1 MFANTSIRA
10 LLSWGFAIV
19 ILLIAIMSAVI
30 FVRSGTVTSH
40 VDELASDSY
49 PKVAAAAELRLN
61 VMRNWANTLLLAQVS
76 DPESIKRITDEM
88 ATNSNVI
95 TEKFKFLE
103 KAVASTVGKQKLE
116 AMLKARADYTEMRK
130 KYVDLVKAANRE
142 EANRMLTGTLKV
154 KLDAYVNAI
163 GELIV
168 HQSAKMERVST
179 ETLSLTGSLKTINL
193 AVSLLVIAVVAVTGW
208 IVMGVVT
215 RALGG
220 DVQYANQIAHRIAEG
235 RLDVDVRVADDDRD
249 SLLASIKLMR
259 DRLREMVGG
268 ISSSAAQLGEASRQ
282 LAQASGAVA
291 DSSARQSEA
300 TSSTAAAVEE
310 MTVGIGQIADSARE
324 AHDQSLQSE
333 ELSRKGSSIIHGAAA
348 EMGKIADSVEASS
361 AIIGTLEQQSQEISA
376 VVNVIKEIADQTNL
390 LALNAAIEAARAGE
404 QGRGF
409 AVVADEVRKLAE
421 RTTASTQEIAVTIR
435 KIQDGTRDAV
445 QSMVAGVDQVR
456 SGMALAQQAGSSIVE
471 IESGAQRVAG
481 VVNDITSSLREQ
493 NAASNEIARNVEL
506 IATMVE
512 SNNAAAGDAA
522 SAAQRLEELADGLA
536 RSVGSFRL

>member
-1 MFANTSIRA
+1 MFANTSIRT
-10 LLSWGFAIV
+10 LLSWGFVIV
-19 ILLIAIMSAVI
+19 IALIAIMSAII
-30 FVRSGTVTSH
+30 FNRSSAVAGH
-40 VDELASDSY
+40 VDDLANDNY
-49 PKVAAAAELRLN
+49 PKVATAAELRLN
-61 VMRNWANTLLLAQVS
+61 VMRNWANTLLLSQMS
-76 DPESIKRITDEM
+76 DPESVKRITDEM
-88 ATNSNVI
+88 AANSNAI

-103 KAVASTVGKQKLE
+103 KTVASNSGKQKLE
-116 AMLKARADYTEMRK
+116 AMQKARADYTEMRK
-130 KYVDLVKAANRE
+130 KYVELVKAANRD
-142 EANRMLTGTLKV
+142 EAGRMLTGPLKARV
-154 KLDAYVNAI
+154 DAYVNAI

-168 HQSAKMERVST
+168 HQSAKMERVSG
-179 ETLSLTGSLKTINL
+179 ETLSLTGNLKTINL
-193 AVSLLVIAVVAVTGW
+193 AVSLLVIVVVAATGW

-235 RLDVDVRVADDDRD
+235 RLDVEVRVAEGDRD

-268 ISSSAAQLGEASRQ
+268 ISSSTAQLGEASRQ
-282 LAQASGAVA
+282 LAQSSGAVA

-300 TSSTAAAVEE
+300 TSSTAAAVEQ

-471 IESGAQRVAG
+471 IESGAQRVAC

-522 SAAQRLEELADGLA
+522 AAAQRLEELADGLA

>member
-10 LLSWGFAIV
+10 LLSWGFVIV
-19 ILLIAIMSAVI
+19 IALIAIMAAVI
-30 FVRSGTVTSH
+30 FGRSSAVSTH
-40 VDELASDSY
+40 VDDLASDNY

-88 ATNSNVI
+88 AVNSGVI
-95 TEKFKFLE
+95 TEKFKYLE
-103 KAVASTVGKQKLE
+103 KVVASDVGKQKLE

-130 KYVDLVKAANRE
+130 KYVELVKAASRDD
-142 EANRMLTGTLKV
+142 ANRMLTGPLKAKV
-154 KLDAYVNAI
+154 DAYVSAI

-168 HQSAKMERVST
+168 HQSAKMERVSA
-179 ETLSLTGSLKTINL
+179 ETLALTGSLKTINL
-193 AVSLLVIAVVAVTGW
+193 AVSLLVIVVVAATGW

-220 DVQYANQIAHRIAEG
+220 EVQYANQIAHRIAEG
-235 RLDVDVRVADDDRD
+235 RLDVEVRVADGDRD
-249 SLLASIKLMR
+249 SLLASISLMR

-268 ISSSAAQLGEASRQ
+268 ISSSAAQLGAASRQ

-300 TSSTAAAVEE
+300 TSSTAAAVEQ

-390 LALNAAIEAARAGE
+390 LALNVAIEAARAGE

-435 KIQDGTRDAV
+435 KIQDGTNNHLDLHRPQPSDG
-445 QSMVAGVDQVR
+445 QR
-456 SGMALAQQAGSSIVE
+456 S
-471 IESGAQRVAG
+471 
-481 VVNDITSSLREQ
+481 
-493 NAASNEIARNVEL
+493 
-506 IATMVE
+506 
-512 SNNAAAGDAA
+512 
-522 SAAQRLEELADGLA
+522 
-536 RSVGSFRL
+536 

>member
-1 MFANTSIRA
+1 MFANTSIRV
-10 LLSWGFAIV
+10 LLSWGFVVV
-19 ILLIAIMSAVI
+19 IALIAIMAAVI
-30 FVRSGTVTSH
+30 FGRSSAVTGH
-40 VDELASDSY
+40 VDELTNDNY

-88 ATNSNVI
+88 AANSGVI
-95 TEKFKFLE
+95 TEKFKDLE
-103 KAVASTVGKQKLE
+103 KLVASDTGKRKLD

-130 KYVDLVKAANRE
+130 KYVELVKAASKE
-142 EANRMLTGTLKV
+142 EANRMLTGPLKA
-154 KLDAYVNAI
+154 KLDAYVSAI
-163 GELIV
+163 GELIA
-168 HQSAKMERVST
+168 HQTAKMERGSA

-193 AVSLLVIAVVAVTGW
+193 SLSLLVIVVVAATGW

-220 DVQYANQIAHRIAEG
+220 EVQYANQIAHRIAEG
-235 RLDVDVRVADDDRD
+235 RLDVEVRVADGDRD

-300 TSSTAAAVEE
+300 TSSTAAAVEQ

-333 ELSRKGSSIIHGAAA
+333 EMSRKGSSIIHGAAT

-421 RTTASTQEIAVTIR
+421 RTTASTQEIAVTIH
-435 KIQDGTRDAV
+435 KIQDGTRNAV
-445 QSMVAGVDQVR
+445 HSMVAGVDQVR
-456 SGMALAQQAGSSIVE
+456 SGMALAQQAGASIVE

-481 VVNDITSSLREQ
+481 VVNDITNSLREQ

-522 SAAQRLEELADGLA
+522 AAAQRLEELADGLA